1 MIKKFYYRA
10 ENNFEKLTA
19 LATKVLGNP
28 ISFIIALCMVL
39 FWWATNLFTSNDL
52 HQDIGDIIF
61 GFTFL
66 SLFIIQKSFNRYAA
80 SVHLKMNELI
90 SAHENANN
98 ALIHS
103 EVKTEREINKLQE
116 EFNEIL
122 EDLADVKPND

>member
-1 MIKKFYYRA
+1 MIKKFYYLT
-10 ENNFEKLTA
+10 ENTFEKLTA
-19 LATKVLGNP
+19 FATKVLGNP

-61 GFTFL
+61 GITFL

-103 EVKTEREINKLQE
+103 EIKTEREINKLQE

-122 EDLADVKPND
+122 EDLSDVKQNE

>member
-28 ISFIIALCMVL
+28 ISFIIALFMVL

>member
-28 ISFIIALCMVL
+28 ILFIIALFMVL